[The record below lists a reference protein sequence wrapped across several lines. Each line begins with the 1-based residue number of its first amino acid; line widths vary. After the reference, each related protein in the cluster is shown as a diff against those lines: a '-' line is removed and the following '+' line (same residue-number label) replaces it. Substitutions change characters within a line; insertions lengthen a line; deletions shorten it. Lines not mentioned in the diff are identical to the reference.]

1 MLKFIKKQ
9 LLYKEIKLKNFNQF
23 SNIKKK
29 TNRVVLIEFN
39 SFQILHIIFAYLSN
53 FFKDKKNLTIK
64 AFYSHILLAYPFKRS
79 LRQIFFSS
87 IGEFFNINFF

>member
-9 LLYKEIKLKNFNQF
+9 LLYKKIKLKNFNQF

-53 FFKDKKNLTIK
+53 FSPLTRK
-64 AFYSHILLAYPFKRS
+64 S
-79 LRQIFFSS
+79 LS
-87 IGEFFNINFF
+87 